1 MLRDLSVFTVC
12 FLVGACQAY
21 VQETQPEWQPQENSI
36 FSTWASDITPK
47 NIHQEYPRPQLVRN
61 QWMNLNGLWDY
72 AVTPRGG
79 TPPETYDGAI
89 LVPFPIESALSGV
102 QKMVKSDQNL
112 WYRRTFELPD
122 SWEKQPVLL
131 HFGAVD
137 WETIVWVNGQK
148 MGEHRGGY
156 TPFSI
161 DISGALTDRRG
172 VQEVVVEVWD
182 PTDTGQQPTGKQ
194 ALDPK
199 GIWYTPTTGIWR
211 TVWLEPVPES
221 HISRLKLVPDVDRA
235 ALHVG
240 VLTNDAATATQ
251 VKAVALNGD
260 REIASAEGAANLP
273 LSLPISSP
281 QLWSPDDPFLYDLR
295 VELRDDDGQLVDE
308 VSSYFGMR
316 KIAVAK
322 GPDGYNRLALNN
334 KPLFQFGPL
343 DQGFWPG
350 GLYTAPSDE
359 ALRYDVEMTKK
370 MGFNMARKH
379 VKVEP
384 DRWYYWCDKLGLLV
398 WQDMPSGDERVKPD
412 GTELIRNEKSAVQ
425 FEMELQAMIDNYY
438 NHPSIVMWVIFNEGW
453 GQYDTQRLT
462 NWAREY
468 DTTRLINPASGWLDV
483 GAGPVKDLHKYPGP
497 AMPETEE
504 ARVAVL
510 GEFGGQALA
519 VADHLWVT
527 DLTKAPTHFNTS
539 KSRAALREEYLAL
552 IEQLQPLIEKGLAA
566 AVYTQTTDVESEVNG
581 LMTYDRAVLKI
592 GADTL
597 RAVHEPL
604 YDMP

>member
-1 MLRDLSVFTVC
+1 MLRAFTI
-12 FLVGACQAY
+12 FSILLLIGACQAY

-36 FSTWASDITPK
+36 FSTWATDITPK
-47 NIHQEYPRPQLVRN
+47 NVHQEYPRPQLVRD

-72 AVTPRGG
+72 AITPRGD
-79 TPPETYDGAI
+79 TPPEVYDGAI

-102 QKMVKSDQNL
+102 QKMVKSDQRL
-112 WYRRTFELPD
+112 WYRRTFELPAN
-122 SWEKQPVLL
+122 WEKQSILL

-137 WETIVWVNGQK
+137 WETTVWVNGQK

-161 DISGALTDRRG
+161 DISDAITNRSGE
-172 VQEVVVEVWD
+172 QEVVVEVWD
-182 PTDTGQQPTGKQ
+182 PTDTGKQPTGKQ
-194 ALDPK
+194 AMNPK

-211 TVWLEPVPES
+211 TAWLEPVPES
-221 HISRLKLVPDVDRA
+221 HISRLMLVPDVDRA
-235 ALHVG
+235 TLHVE
-240 VLTNDAATATQ
+240 VLTNDAATATR
-251 VKAVALNGD
+251 VRAVALSGGQ
-260 REIASAEGAANLP
+260 EIASAEGAVNLP
-273 LSLPISSP
+273 LPLPIASP
-281 QLWSPDDPFLYDLR
+281 RLWSPDDPFLYDLR
-295 VELRDDDGQLVDE
+295 VELLNDDNQRVDE

-316 KIAVAK
+316 KIEVAK
-322 GPDGYNRLALNN
+322 GPNGYNRLALNG

-412 GTELIRNEKSAVQ
+412 GTELIRNENSAVQ
-425 FEMELQAMIDNYY
+425 FEAELQAMIDSYY

-462 NWAREY
+462 DWAQEY

-483 GAGPVKDLHKYPGP
+483 GAGPVNDIHKYPGP
-497 AMPETEE
+497 AMPDTEE
-504 ARVAVL
+504 GRVAVL

-539 KSRAALREEYLAL
+539 KSRAALQAEYLTL
-552 IEQLQPLIEKGLAA
+552 IEQLKPLIKKGLAA

-597 RAVHEPL
+597 RAAHAPVYELP
-604 YDMP
+604 

>member
-1 MLRDLSVFTVC
+1 MLRTTSILLT
-12 FLVGACQAY
+12 LLLLTTCQAY
-21 VQETQPEWQPQENSI
+21 VRENQPEWYVKETTLLTP
-36 FSTWASDITPK
+36 WASDITSD
-47 NIHQEYPRPQLVRN
+47 NVHQEYPRPQLVRDT
-61 QWMNLNGLWDY
+61 WLNLNGLWDY
-72 AVTPRGG
+72 TITPREG
-79 TPPETYDGAI
+79 TPPETYDGAL

-102 QKMVKSDQNL
+102 QQMVKPDQKL
-112 WYRRTFELPD
+112 WYRRRFELP
-122 SWEKQPVLL
+122 SGWKKQPILL

-137 WETIVWVNGQK
+137 WQTTVWINGQK

-161 DISGALTDRRG
+161 DITSALADRERE
-172 VQEVVVEVWD
+172 QEVVVEVWD
-182 PTDTGQQPTGKQ
+182 PTDTGKQPTGKQ
-194 ALDPK
+194 ALDPR

-221 HISRLKLVPDVDRA
+221 HISRLKLIPDVDRSTLLVEA
-235 ALHVG
+235 
-240 VLTNDAATATQ
+240 LTNDDATATR
-251 VKAVALNGD
+251 VKAIALEGGQ
-260 REIASAEGAANLP
+260 EIASAEGGANLP
-273 LSLPISSP
+273 LSLPIDSP
-281 QLWSPDDPFLYDLR
+281 QLWSPDNPFLYDLR
-295 VELRDDDGQLVDE
+295 VELLNDEGQVVDE
-308 VSSYFGMR
+308 VDSYFGMR
-316 KIAVAK
+316 KIAVAQ

-334 KPLFQFGPL
+334 EPLFQFGPL

-412 GTELIRNEKSAVQ
+412 GTELIRDQRSAKQ
-425 FEMELQAMIDNYY
+425 FEAELQAMIDSYH

-453 GQYDTQRLT
+453 GQYDTQRLAG
-462 NWAREY
+462 WARQY

-483 GAGPVKDLHKYPGP
+483 GAGPVKDIHQYPGP
-497 AMPETEE
+497 DMPETEE

-519 VADHLWVT
+519 VEDHLWVA

-539 KSRAALREEYLAL
+539 KTRDALQEEYMAL
-552 IEQLQPLIEKGLAA
+552 VEQLKPLIEKGLAA

-597 RAVHEPL
+597 RAAHEPL
-604 YDMP
+604 YQLP